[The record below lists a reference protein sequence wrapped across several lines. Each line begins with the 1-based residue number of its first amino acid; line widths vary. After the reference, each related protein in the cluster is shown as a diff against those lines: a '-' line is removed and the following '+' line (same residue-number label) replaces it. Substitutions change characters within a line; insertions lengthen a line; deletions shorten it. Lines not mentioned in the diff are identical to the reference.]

1 MVEVYGTIQ
10 DRPLENEKLDFEIQL
25 NVPSIYD
32 KDMPIP
38 ESTKLIVDE
47 INRKYK
53 TNYSYSCHINPLHIK

>member
-10 DRPLENEKLDFEIQL
+10 NRPLGNEKLDFEIQL
-25 NVPSIYD
+25 NVPSIYEN
-32 KDMPIP
+32 DMPIS

-53 TNYSYSCHINPLHIK
+53 TNYTYSSFINPLEIK